1 MYNVVVDIDIFPEG
15 GKIMTMLEVMNEIV
29 GVPPLGFEWMQ
40 YLFLGVIFIMF
51 LKAILMFFS
60 IPFKLMKL

>member
-1 MYNVVVDIDIFPEG
+1 
-15 GKIMTMLEVMNEIV
+15 MTMLEVMNEIV